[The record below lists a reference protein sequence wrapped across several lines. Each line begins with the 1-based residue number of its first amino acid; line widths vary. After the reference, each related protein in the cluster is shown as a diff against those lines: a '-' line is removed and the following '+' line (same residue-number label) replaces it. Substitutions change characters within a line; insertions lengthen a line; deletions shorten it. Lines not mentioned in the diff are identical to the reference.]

1 MNPIILSLIPLA
13 VIIAVTPFA
22 RGTMNTVLVGVREKR
37 WVTPF
42 VPYTRKN
49 TSPIVA
55 AAFALSIVL
64 AVIVPLVPI
73 IAAPMSF
80 AEEGNVMTV
89 VGFLAIVAI
98 MASIYHPKTRLTTIF
113 GCIAAALIAGT
124 FAAGTSDLG
133 LMTMAHQMPSSTMA
147 LSLSFIGALL
157 LAVVALFD
165 PSSETSSNLGD
176 SIVVQRTI
184 WTLFLANLIVPFTF
198 STAINSSQATA
209 LAIVIALAKVLVA
222 TLLIEGLW
230 MLSSRLPWL
239 TTTMLLR
246 GSVVLSIATVVIAI
260 SSLAS

>member
-22 RGTMNTVLVGVREKR
+22 RGAMNTVLVGVREKR

-64 AVIVPLVPI
+64 AVIVPLMPL
-73 IAAPMSF
+73 IAVPMSF
-80 AEEGNVMTV
+80 AKEENVMTV
-89 VGFLAIVAI
+89 VGLLAVVAT
-98 MASIYHPKTRLTTIF
+98 MASIYHPNTRLTAIL
-113 GCIAAALIAGT
+113 GCIALALVAGT
-124 FAAGTSDLG
+124 FAANTSELG
-133 LMTMAHQMPSSTMA
+133 SMSLAHQMPSSTMA
-147 LSLSFIGALL
+147 MSLSFIGALL
-157 LAVVALFD
+157 LCVVALFD
-165 PSSETSSNLGD
+165 PSNETSSNLGD

-184 WTLFLANLIVPFTF
+184 WVLFLVNLIVPFSVL
-198 STAINSSQATA
+198 STMDASRGTS
-209 LAIVIALAKVLVA
+209 LVILVSIIKVLVG

-230 MLSSRLPWL
+230 MLRSRLPWL

-246 GSVVLSIATVVIAI
+246 GSVVLSIVTAIIAI

>member
-22 RGTMNTVLVGVREKR
+22 RGAMNTVLVGVREKR

-64 AVIVPLVPI
+64 AVIVPLIPLT
-73 IAAPMSF
+73 AAPMSF
-80 AEEGNVMTV
+80 AEEGNVVTV
-89 VGFLAIVAI
+89 IGLLAIVAI
-98 MASIYHPKTRLTTIF
+98 MASIYHPNTRLTAMF
-113 GCIAAALIAGT
+113 GCIALALIAGT
-124 FAAGTSDLG
+124 FAANTSDLG
-133 LMTMAHQMPSSTMA
+133 LMTLAHQMSSSTMA
-147 LSLSFIGALL
+147 MSVSFIGALL

-165 PSSETSSNLGD
+165 PSTETSSNLGD
-176 SIVVQRTI
+176 TIVVQRTI
-184 WTLFLANLIVPFTF
+184 WSLFLANLIAPFAF
-198 STAINSSQATA
+198 PASMNSSQAVA
-209 LAIVIALAKVLVA
+209 LIIVIAIVKVLVV
-222 TLLIEGLW
+222 TVLIEALW
-230 MLSSRLPWL
+230 MLRSRLSWL

-246 GSVVLSIATVVIAI
+246 GSVVLSIVTGAIAI

>member
-13 VIIAVTPFA
+13 VIIAVTPFT
-22 RGTMNTVLVGVREKR
+22 RGAMNTVLVGVREKR

-64 AVIVPLVPI
+64 AVIVPLMPL

-80 AEEGNVMTV
+80 AEEGSVMTV
-89 VGFLAIVAI
+89 VGLLAIVAI
-98 MASIYHPKTRLTTIF
+98 MASVYHPNTRLTAIF
-113 GCIAAALIAGT
+113 GCIALALVAGT
-124 FAAGTSDLG
+124 FAANTSDLSSMV
-133 LMTMAHQMPSSTMA
+133 LAHQMPSSTMA

-157 LAVVALFD
+157 LAVIALFD

-184 WTLFLANLIVPFTF
+184 WALFLANLIVPFAAAASMNT
-198 STAINSSQATA
+198 SQATA
-209 LAIVIALAKVLVA
+209 LIIIIAIAKVLVA

-230 MLSSRLPWL
+230 MLRSRLPQL
-239 TTTMLLR
+239 TTTVLLR
-246 GSVVLSIATVVIAI
+246 GSVVLSIITAAIAI